1 MTHCLKCWT
10 PMRTAVVCSG
20 MLNRRCMVNNKRQL
34 LNPYFLPRRLISE
47 EKKIKILEERKKMR
61 EAFQVKEAQ
70 WESLVDR
77 SLLLDKDVKIYEEHK
92 AAVARGHFTYDDPLT
107 GYRVMTRLRHFL
119 RGSCC
124 GNACRHCIY
133 DHENVADIDK
143 ARRIYNSAFWVDISE
158 RPDLVKRNKSYA
170 KSSLN
175 MTDRRKE
182 FGRGRED
189 ELLEEYCDP
198 LLFKH

>member
-1 MTHCLKCWT
+1 MICWT
-10 PMRTAVVCSG
+10 PRKTAVLCSV
-20 MLNRRCMVNNKRQL
+20 MLNQRCVIINRRQL
-34 LNPYFLPRRLISE
+34 WNPYFLPRRLISE
-47 EKKIKILEERKKMR
+47 EKKRKILEERKKMR
-61 EAFQVKEAQ
+61 EEFQVKEAQ

-92 AAVARGHFTYDDPLT
+92 AAVVRGHFTYDDPFT

-133 DHENVADIDK
+133 EHENVADIDK

-158 RPDLVKRNKSYA
+158 RPDLVKRNKDYA

-182 FGRGRED
+182 FGRGKED
-189 ELLEEYCDP
+189 ELLEESCDP